1 MNKDVMPPR
10 DIDLSRMSEKEF
22 HEKIERGYKECKEGK
37 TTKAEIYFAK
47 FRSTHSF

>member
-1 MNKDVMPPR
+1 MNKDDLPPR

-22 HEKIERGYKECKEGK
+22 HEKLERGYKQCKEDRTVK
-37 TTKAEIYFAK
+37 VEIYFAK